1 MPDLGENVF
10 KSLGVSSISLKNKY
24 ILSSFLFI
32 NSLFKKAMDHTTVKE
47 VKTNLAN
54 KLVGLSTISEI
65 DLAKFSVYEVKD
77 GKGEFIIII
86 INNVI

>member
-1 MPDLGENVF
+1 
-10 KSLGVSSISLKNKY
+10 
-24 ILSSFLFI
+24 
-32 NSLFKKAMDHTTVKE
+32 MDHTTVKE

-86 INNVI
+86 NNVIYIINMKQRRN